1 MTRVRGTKTD
11 QLSAV
16 ILAGGKSTR
25 LLDKC
30 FSTLEN
36 KELIVH
42 VFEEI
47 HDVTQEI
54 VIVAKSPEQARRL
67 QHLLP
72 AARIVT
78 DEMKEQSPLIGLLAG
93 LRAITAPY
101 VFAAACDTPFIKPD
115 VIQFLFQRAIGNA
128 GAVMIGDRR
137 MLEPICAVYRRDSAL
152 RAAAQSIGNKQ
163 MSMLEMVR
171 KLKKLA
177 RVPEEE
183 VRKVDPQLLTFR
195 NINTPE
201 DLVSAR
207 DSTI

>member
-25 LLDKC
+25 LLDKR

-54 VIVAKSPEQARRL
+54 VIVAKSPEQAQRL

-72 AARIVT
+72 AARVVT
-78 DEMKEQSPLIGLLAG
+78 DEMKEQSSLIGLLA
-93 LRAITAPY
+93 
-101 VFAAACDTPFIKPD
+101 
-115 VIQFLFQRAIGNA
+115 
-128 GAVMIGDRR
+128 
-137 MLEPICAVYRRDSAL
+137 
-152 RAAAQSIGNKQ
+152 
-163 MSMLEMVR
+163 
-171 KLKKLA
+171 
-177 RVPEEE
+177 
-183 VRKVDPQLLTFR
+183 
-195 NINTPE
+195 
-201 DLVSAR
+201 
-207 DSTI
+207 

>member
-30 FSTLEN
+30 FSTLGN

-93 LRAITAPY
+93 LRAIPVPY
-101 VFAAACDTPFIKPD
+101 VFAAACDTPFIKPA
-115 VIQFLFQRAIGNA
+115 VIRFLFQRAIGND
-128 GAVMIGDRR
+128 GAVMIGDGR
-137 MLEPICAVYRRDSAL
+137 MREPICAVYRRASAL
-152 RAAAQSIGNKQ
+152 RRAGQQ
-163 MSMLEMVR
+163 
-171 KLKKLA
+171 
-177 RVPEEE
+177 
-183 VRKVDPQLLTFR
+183 
-195 NINTPE
+195 
-201 DLVSAR
+201 
-207 DSTI
+207 